1 MVFYMSINVN
11 GEDIQQDRLSA
22 LLRQI
27 DFSARVFFREGYCG
41 EWAVD
46 TSGSTHVPFHL
57 VSYGEGWV
65 HTDHAAP
72 RRLVAGQ
79 LAFFPHDT
87 KHVLSASDVPPTRDG
102 INRPPPERLS
112 GEITRLVCGYFR
124 FDQKT
129 AAPLLASLP
138 SMVVLDLSDSS
149 DPATRDL
156 VSLWMRE
163 AAGQSLGADL
173 AVDLFAELV
182 FVHMLRSE
190 ISSGRLRGVI
200 GALGDAR
207 LGAVIAGVHSDP
219 GAAHSLAAMAEQA
232 GLSESALTQRF
243 RKQIGMTPGQ
253 YVKHWRMLAA
263 ARMLTDSAA
272 SVLEISESVGY
283 QTEVAFRKAFSAHF
297 QIAPGRYRREA
308 EVRRKGVG

>member
-1 MVFYMSINVN
+1 MSINVDH
-11 GEDIQQDRLSA
+11 EDIQQDRLSA
-22 LLRQI
+22 LLRRI

-46 TSGSTHVPFHL
+46 TSGSTHAPFHL

-65 HTDHAAP
+65 HTDNAAP

-87 KHVLSASDVPPTRDG
+87 RHVLSASDVPPALDC
-102 INRPPPERLS
+102 INQAPPERLS
-112 GEITRLVCGYFR
+112 GEITRLVCGYFT
-124 FDQKT
+124 FDQKA

-138 SMVVLDLSDSS
+138 STVVLDLSESS
-149 DPATRDL
+149 DAATRDL

-190 ISSGRLRGVI
+190 INSGRLRGVI
-200 GALGDAR
+200 GALGDPR
-207 LGAVIAGVHSDP
+207 LGAVIARVHAEP
-219 GAAHSLAAMAEQA
+219 GAAHSLTAMAEQA
-232 GLSESALTQRF
+232 GMSESALTQRF

-263 ARMLTDSAA
+263 ARLLTDSQA
-272 SVLEISESVGY
+272 SVLEISEAVGY

-297 QIAPGRYRREA
+297 QIAPGRFRREA
-308 EVRRKGVG
+308 ASRKAGGK